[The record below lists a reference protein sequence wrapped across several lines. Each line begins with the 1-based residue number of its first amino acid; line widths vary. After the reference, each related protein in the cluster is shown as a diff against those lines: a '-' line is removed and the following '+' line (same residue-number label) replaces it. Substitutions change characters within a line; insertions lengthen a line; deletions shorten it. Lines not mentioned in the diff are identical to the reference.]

1 MSERGVGRERID
13 NSETERFRSLRKPL
27 GLTSFGLN
35 QMTMLPGQRGR
46 IHRHE
51 HQEEV
56 FLVLEGTLT
65 VELEGA
71 REPLELDAG
80 ELLRIAPELKRQLS
94 NQGSETVQLI
104 AIGGY
109 GNHEGRDGI
118 AFTDW
123 DQLHGAPPQEVPL
136 PEDLPS

>member
-51 HQEEV
+51 RQEEV

-65 VELEGA
+65 VELESEG
-71 REPLELDAG
+71 EPLELGAG
-80 ELLRIAPELKRQLS
+80 ELLRVAPELKRQFS
-94 NQGSETVQLI
+94 NRGSETVQLI

-118 AFTDW
+118 AFNDW
-123 DQLHGAPPQEVPL
+123 DQQHGAPPQEVPL
-136 PEDLPS
+136 PEDLSA